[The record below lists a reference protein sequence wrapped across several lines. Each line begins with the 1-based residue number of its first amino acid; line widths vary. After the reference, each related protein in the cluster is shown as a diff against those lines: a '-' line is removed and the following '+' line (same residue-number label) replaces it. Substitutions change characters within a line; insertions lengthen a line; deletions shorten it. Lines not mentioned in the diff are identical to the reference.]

1 MLDKI
6 YQVVDTRF
14 VGNERVSVINN
25 NGCFVTIEEAQKFV
39 REFFLKD
46 LDTEFEPIEDS
57 DGRVWEI
64 CDYTVAIITVPV
76 GFDNVVKTFNDYTIY
91 PNDI

>member
-14 VGNERVSVINN
+14 VGNERISIINN

-39 REFFLKD
+39 KEFLLKD
-46 LDTEFEPIEDS
+46 LDEEFEPIEDG

-64 CDYTVAIITVPV
+64 GDYTVAIITVPV
-76 GFDNVVKTFNDYTIY
+76 GFDNVVRTFNDYGAFTNNI
-91 PNDI
+91 